1 MMKGNMGNM
10 LKQMQQQMQKQQE
23 EFANTEF
30 TGQAGAGQ
38 VSITLTGSYQ
48 TKRVTIDPA
57 LVNEDVEILED
68 LIGAAIN
75 DVLHQISSAQ
85 QNQMSQFAGNL
96 PFKMPF

>member
-1 MMKGNMGNM
+1 MMKGGMGNM

-23 EFANTEF
+23 EFAQREF

-38 VSITLTGSYQ
+38 VSITLTGAYQ
-48 TKRVTIDPA
+48 TRRVRIAPE
-57 LVNEDVEILED
+57 LVGEDVEILED

-75 DVLHQISSAQ
+75 DAMHQIASAQ
-85 QNQMSQFAGNL
+85 QAQMGQFTGNL